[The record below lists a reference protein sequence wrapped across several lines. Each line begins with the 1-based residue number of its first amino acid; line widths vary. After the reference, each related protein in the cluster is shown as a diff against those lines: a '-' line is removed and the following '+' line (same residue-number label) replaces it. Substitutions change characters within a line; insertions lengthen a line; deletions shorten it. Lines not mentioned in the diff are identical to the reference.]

1 MNFFSCKVL
10 APAVAL
16 GLGLGLSGCG
26 GGDDDPLEPGDL
38 EPTTRA
44 ASVVVSNASNPAL
57 NGTYSTTGISLTQ
70 VVKENLIGSSPEQ
83 CKFRFAGLQ
92 GPNGVLMDGDIRYRP
107 GTSSLETMFA
117 SIAGIQFS
125 SPGGANT
132 AVDSNNNE
140 IDLTG
145 KVFNPGT
152 QSTITVTGS
161 IPMRLGRPEG
171 C

>member
-16 GLGLGLSGCG
+16 GLVLSGCG

-70 VVKENLIGSSPEQ
+70 VIKENQIGSSPEQ

-107 GTSSLETMFA
+107 GTFSLESMFI
-117 SIAGIQFS
+117 SIARIDFS
-125 SPGGANT
+125 ASGGANT
-132 AVDSNNNE
+132 SVDRTNNE
-140 IDLTG
+140 IDLTN

-152 QSTITVTGS
+152 QSTVTVTGS
-161 IPMRLGRPEG
+161 IPMRLARPEG